1 MSDSH
6 STGEQPNK
14 EQFSNEIATEEYCV
28 TVDDVETNEFE
39 VSPKPSLPDVAEK
52 ELTQKVEAQPDD
64 NIDLEQEAPEEKNPE
79 TEEPEK
85 EKNDDNLEGGFFA
98 AAAPEEAEKQNVVE
112 EISGMTEISEN
123 ASRTSISPEE
133 AVVAL
138 EETTTEAEER
148 KIEDSVEAK
157 SDITRESIQVRDASE
172 SQQIPDLQAPMNRST
187 LAIRPSLM
195 PRFHDS
201 RPSRASSRTASRKS
215 SFDEYRKDWDQ
226 HEPLSRSSAR
236 GTISSVRHVHRRDTM
251 SYAELGPRIRGLSE
265 ADDDLTG
272 FDMGG
277 DAPIFFDE
285 TVEEEE
291 QSIEEQEEIKP
302 VLDREPYYARHD
314 QAIEE
319 INERK
324 TRNFVIQKKL
334 AMYFKRKK
342 MDYVTKETDWSFDQ
356 QNKYNRK
363 LEAYGELIDFV
374 ASERD
379 RISQE
384 IAITKIQRETKFK
397 ELSLMFKKIQAREG
411 EIGYGL
417 INTKTGNAIPDK
429 LVDRLIHRQLIQMGQ
444 VSSMRLTFIKLKQM
458 VQEKLDA
465 IADLNEIAPGFLLA
479 DFEQLKVMNQSYGDK
494 LEERDEELSRLRA
507 KCASTIQILAHL
519 REKSSALQNDV
530 ADLMEERNE
539 TEWEFFNVRSTLNLT
554 KQHRDYCRHGINQMR
569 DDSGLLTQPTLLR
582 DMEQGL
588 VDAKVL
594 AGELQHVMAE
604 YKKRARQIKR
614 IRTRIEEAKEMRR
627 LGRRS
632 SLRVRNPF
640 LQVRTERSDRICR
653 GRPSL
658 MMPTIE
664 ETAFDSLRSIKPKIT
679 YDRRRHPLN
688 PKLCKRADG

>member
-1 MSDSH
+1 
-6 STGEQPNK
+6 
-14 EQFSNEIATEEYCV
+14 
-28 TVDDVETNEFE
+28 
-39 VSPKPSLPDVAEK
+39 
-52 ELTQKVEAQPDD
+52 
-64 NIDLEQEAPEEKNPE
+64 
-79 TEEPEK
+79 
-85 EKNDDNLEGGFFA
+85 
-98 AAAPEEAEKQNVVE
+98 
-112 EISGMTEISEN
+112 
-123 ASRTSISPEE
+123 
-133 AVVAL
+133 
-138 EETTTEAEER
+138 
-148 KIEDSVEAK
+148 
-157 SDITRESIQVRDASE
+157 
-172 SQQIPDLQAPMNRST
+172 
-187 LAIRPSLM
+187 
-195 PRFHDS
+195 
-201 RPSRASSRTASRKS
+201 
-215 SFDEYRKDWDQ
+215 
-226 HEPLSRSSAR
+226 
-236 GTISSVRHVHRRDTM
+236 
-251 SYAELGPRIRGLSE
+251 
-265 ADDDLTG
+265 
-272 FDMGG
+272 
-277 DAPIFFDE
+277 
-285 TVEEEE
+285 
-291 QSIEEQEEIKP
+291 
-302 VLDREPYYARHD
+302 
-314 QAIEE
+314 
-319 INERK
+319 
-324 TRNFVIQKKL
+324 
-334 AMYFKRKK
+334 
-342 MDYVTKETDWSFDQ
+342 
-356 QNKYNRK
+356 
-363 LEAYGELIDFV
+363 
-374 ASERD
+374 
-379 RISQE
+379 
-384 IAITKIQRETKFK
+384 
-397 ELSLMFKKIQAREG
+397 MFKKIQAREG

-640 LQVRTERSDRICR
+640 LQVRNERSDRICR